1 MSLAYRQ
8 RTKPPVSRKR
18 LEAYHCHSLRLLIDT
33 RRFRSSQHCQHL
45 SFHPLQV
52 HHSLELL
59 LLWRHSNNEPRTKHE
74 HRRRTAQTQDSS
86 LASSDCVIT
95 ATFVSCSVC
104 TRYIYTAVQK
114 CHLTPK
120 HAWYLCPFNLQ
131 CNRNS
136 ATSRQTDH
144 SKLQLN
150 LHYFIRIRPTITGIF
165 RALNSWVFSDLWSS

>member
-1 MSLAYRQ
+1 MPRAYRQ

-74 HRRRTAQTQDSS
+74 HQRRTAQTQDSS

-95 ATFVSCSVC
+95 STFVSCSVC
-104 TRYIYTAVQK
+104 TRYIYCGSKVPSHPKTCMISVSLQSPVQ
-114 CHLTPK
+114 
-120 HAWYLCPFNLQ
+120 
-131 CNRNS
+131 
-136 ATSRQTDH
+136 
-144 SKLQLN
+144 SKLRHESPN
-150 LHYFIRIRPTITGIF
+150 
-165 RALNSWVFSDLWSS
+165 